1 MSFFRRNH
9 PHPDDLDNTDDE
21 NDETIDPDL
30 RLRTVR
36 TAASAIAESIQSER
50 RAERR
55 KGKKGSKFFRKT
67 SDKKRTHT
75 AESKDTTV
83 SEASAKILGKRRN
96 VYVNSPLPPA
106 EMDHG
111 EPIVRYARNKV
122 RTSSEWSIYSCTDDW
137 AVQNAKHISE
147 YTFITFLPKNLFFQF
162 QR

>member
-1 MSFFRRNH
+1 MSFFRRHH

-36 TAASAIAESIQSER
+36 TAASAMAESIQSER

-55 KGKKGSKFFRKT
+55 AERRKSKKGSKFFRKT

-75 AESKDTTV
+75 ADSKDTAV

-111 EPIVRYARNKV
+111 EPIARYARNKV
-122 RTSSEWSIYSCTDDW
+122 RTSSEWSIYSWTDD
-137 AVQNAKHISE
+137 
-147 YTFITFLPKNLFFQF
+147 
-162 QR
+162 